1 MNFQSMTIRRRVVT
15 MFVVFSI
22 ATPGAVVY
30 AATKR
35 PVAAAA
41 KYSACPPFRPGVIND
56 APSIPSGQKTVA
68 LTFDDGPGHDTVE
81 IMNILKAAG
90 IRATFFN
97 NASDRYNVTSEVLR
111 NGFLLGSHTASHH
124 FMRGAPRAV
133 QASELDRQIAWQF
146 SHTATTPC
154 VFRPPYGAFDDTTV
168 ELVNARNQSFFT
180 WNASGGDWQARG
192 SGSQKWIDYIA
203 SSAVNL
209 ALRHHN
215 SDILLHDQPIHMPA
229 TVAALPIIIQRLKTS
244 GYSFVDMLGR
254 TGPPASCGPDAV
266 PTPSVAGLRIDDGT
280 TIASGDVRRSPN
292 GQFEL
297 SMGSNGNLVW
307 RLSGGRVLWSSQT
320 AGHPGAIATVTGGV
334 LQVVDGGTTLWQST
348 AVIGSST
355 GLTLSNNGLL
365 TTATWNSNSLYSQIR
380 RGDTLRPGAIVM
392 SPDQRCRL
400 TVGAQGNLTLT
411 DATGQTLFDNGVRLG
426 VRSQT
431 KLQADGQLVSTAAS
445 GVVGFSTWT
454 SGRVN
459 DYVEIT
465 NSGRIA
471 VVGAGGFTVWSTQ

>member
-1 MNFQSMTIRRRVVT
+1 MNFPPVWNRRNLATVFVALSIVAPATMGHAVT
-15 MFVVFSI
+15 
-22 ATPGAVVY
+22 TPAV
-30 AATKR
+30 A
-35 PVAAAA
+35 PAA

-56 APSIPSGQKTVA
+56 APAIPSGQKTVA
-68 LTFDDGPGHDTVE
+68 LTFDDGPGHDTVA

-97 NASDRYNVTSEVLR
+97 NANDRYDVTSEALR

-133 QASELDRQIAWQF
+133 QASELDRQIRWQF
-146 SHTATTPC
+146 GHTATTPC
-154 VFRPPYGAFDDTTV
+154 VFRPPYGAYDATTV

-192 SGSQKWIDYIA
+192 SGSQKWIDYIG

-215 SDILLHDQPIHMPA
+215 ADILMHDQPIHMPA
-229 TVAALPIIIQRLKTS
+229 TVAALPFIIRNLKS
-244 GYSFVDMLGR
+244 AGYVFVDMLGR

-266 PTPSVAGLRIDDGT
+266 PTPSVAGLRIDDGS

-292 GQFEL
+292 RQFEL
-297 SMGSNGNLVW
+297 SMQSNGDLVW
-307 RLSGGRVLWSSQT
+307 RLSGGRILWRSQT
-320 AGHPGAIATVTGGV
+320 AGHPGAIATVTSGV
-334 LQVVDGGTTLWQST
+334 LRVADGGTTLWQST
-348 AVIGSST
+348 ALVGSST
-355 GLTLSNNGLL
+355 GLTLGSDGLL
-365 TTATWNSNSLYSQIR
+365 TTATWSSRSLYSQIR
-380 RGDTLRPGAIVM
+380 PGDTLQPGAIVM

-400 TVGAQGNLTLT
+400 TVGAQGNLILT

-426 VRSQT
+426 VKSQT
-431 KLQADGQLVSTAAS
+431 KLLAEGQLVSTAVS
-445 GVVGFSTWT
+445 GVIGFSTWT

-459 DYVEIT
+459 DHVEIT

-471 VVGAGGFTVWSTQ
+471 VVGAGGLTVWSTQ